1 MIRLHLNHHPLVA
14 AARESRF
21 KPHPLLQI
29 LIFIGIY
36 IGSLLPTILP
46 YVLFLLLKDAN
57 VLGDSAM
64 DAEKLIILFSCALS
78 ALVVVLYCRFAEG
91 RSLYSMGFV
100 RKDAWMHYVKGMA
113 VGFVFFSTVYFAL
126 VATGSVTFDGL
137 NSTASIAMLLLFFFG
152 FVIQGAQEEILTR
165 GYFMMSLSTRLPAI
179 AAIVI
184 SSFTFSVL
192 HIFNGGF
199 DLLAFV
205 NLTLY
210 GIFLAVYMLRTGN
223 IWGACAIH
231 SIWNFS
237 QGNVYGMSV
246 SGMSIMETSLFS
258 SSLVEGKELLS
269 GGSFGPEGGVI
280 TSAVTIVAIVLTL
293 LLGGR
298 SSEG

>member
-1 MIRLHLNHHPLVA
+1 MIRLHLNDHPLVA
-14 AARESRF
+14 AVRESRF

-29 LIFIGIY
+29 PIFIGIY
-36 IGSLLPTILP
+36 IASLLPTILP

-57 VLGDSAM
+57 VPGDSAM
-64 DAEKLIILFSCALS
+64 DTEKLIILFSCALS

-91 RSLYSMGFV
+91 RSLFSMGFV
-100 RKDAWMHYVKGMA
+100 RKNAWMHYVKGMA

-137 NSTASIAMLLLFFFG
+137 NSRASLAMILLFFFG

-179 AAIVI
+179 AAVLI

-205 NLTLY
+205 NLVLY
-210 GIFLAVYMLRTGN
+210 GVFLAVYMLKTGN
-223 IWGACAIH
+223 IWGVCAIH
-231 SIWNFS
+231 SVWNFS
-237 QGNVYGMSV
+237 QGNLYGMPV
-246 SGMSIMETSLFS
+246 SGMNILETSLFS
-258 SSLVEGKELLS
+258 SSLVEGKEWLS
-269 GGSFGPEGGVI
+269 GGAFGPEGGVI
-280 TSAVTIVAIVLTL
+280 TSAVSILAIVLTL
-293 LLGGR
+293 LLGKR
-298 SSEG
+298 SSE